1 MKSFSEIGK
10 IIVEQI
16 KEFVPYVLSEFRGFL
31 KRNKYG
37 VMGTLAFHMILLIL
51 LFSFKLHTK
60 REFLE
65 AEIFIDIPPEVAEQ
79 ILEEKEEEI
88 KKEIEEKNSEINES
102 VDKLLRSI
110 AVNQNVKKSNSDPK
124 QKVEDMIDEIK
135 KNLDEYGSDDNSSGD
150 DGINEYKKDSLS
162 LAEEREKQRLLDS
175 LQSIEY
181 SGPSSVYYSLEG
193 RHKIYLPIP
202 VFKCEGEGK
211 IVVSIGVNRSGR
223 VVEAKILEDQC
234 SVIDDCLFEAAIDAT
249 KRSRFNVS
257 NSSPQTQKGTIT
269 YQFVKQ

>member
-1 MKSFSEIGK
+1 MKSLSELGK
-10 IIVEQI
+10 IVVEQI
-16 KEFVPYVLSEFRGFL
+16 KEFVPFVISEFRGFL

-65 AEIFIDIPPEVAEQ
+65 AEIFIDIPQELVEQ

-110 AVNQNVKKSNSDPK
+110 AVNQDVKKSNSDPK

-135 KNLDEYGSDDNSSGD
+135 KNLDEYGSDDISEGN
-150 DGINEYKKDSLS
+150 DGLNEYKKDSLS
-162 LAEEREKQRLLDS
+162 IAEAREKQRVLDS

-211 IVVSIGVNRSGR
+211 IVVKIGVSRNGR
-223 VVEAKILEDQC
+223 VVESKIVKDQC
-234 SVIDDCLFEAAIDAT
+234 SVQDDCLFEAALDAT
-249 KRSRFNVS
+249 NRSRFNVS
-257 NSSPQTQKGTIT
+257 TTSPQTQFGTIT
-269 YQFVKQ
+269 YNFVKQ

>member
-1 MKSFSEIGK
+1 MKSLSELGK
-10 IIVEQI
+10 IVVEQI
-16 KEFVPYVLSEFRGFL
+16 KEFVPFVISEFRGFL

-65 AEIFIDIPPEVAEQ
+65 AEIFIDIPQEIVEQ

-110 AVNQNVKKSNSDPK
+110 AVNQDVKKSNSDPK

-135 KNLDEYGSDDNSSGD
+135 KNLDEYGSDDNSEGN
-150 DGINEYKKDSLS
+150 DGLNEYKKDSLS
-162 LAEEREKQRLLDS
+162 IAEAREKQRVLDS

-211 IVVSIGVNRSGR
+211 IVVKIGVSRSGR
-223 VVEAKILEDQC
+223 VVESKIVKDQC
-234 SVIDDCLFEAAIDAT
+234 SVQDDCLFEAALDAT
-249 KRSRFNVS
+249 NRSRFNVS
-257 NSSPQTQKGTIT
+257 TTSPQTQIGTIT
-269 YQFVKQ
+269 YNFVKQ

>member
-1 MKSFSEIGK
+1 MKSLSEITK
-10 IIVEQI
+10 LVIEQI
-16 KEFVPYVLSEFRGFL
+16 KEFVPYVISEFKGFL

-79 ILEEKEEEI
+79 ILEEKKEEI
-88 KKEIEEKNSEINES
+88 EKAIEEKNSEISES

-110 AVNQNVKKSNSDPK
+110 AVNQDVKKSNSDPR

-135 KNLDEYGSDDNSSGD
+135 KNLDEYGSDESSGGE
-150 DGINEYKKDSLS
+150 DGLNEFKKDSLS
-162 LAEEREKQRLLDS
+162 IAEEREKQRMLDS

-181 SGPSSVYYSLEG
+181 SGPSSVYYSLKG
-193 RHKIYLPIP
+193 RHKVYLPIP

-211 IVVSIGVNRSGR
+211 IVVQIGVSRSGR
-223 VVEAKILEDQC
+223 VVESKILKDQC
-234 SVIDDCLFEAAIDAT
+234 SVQDDCLFEAALEAT
-249 KRSRFNVS
+249 GRTRFNVS
-257 NSSPQTQKGTIT
+257 NSSPQTQRGTIT